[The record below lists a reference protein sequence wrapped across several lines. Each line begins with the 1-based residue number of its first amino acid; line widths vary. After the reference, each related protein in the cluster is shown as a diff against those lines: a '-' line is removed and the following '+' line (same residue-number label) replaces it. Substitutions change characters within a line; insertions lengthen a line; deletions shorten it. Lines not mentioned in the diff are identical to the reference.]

1 MKWLSNS
8 WTLIADL
15 TATHLSLALPPI
27 LLSILIAVPIGL
39 FASRTRR
46 IGGLVLSAAT
56 LLYCIPA
63 LPLIIVVPT
72 IFGIPLR
79 SGSNVIIVLVLY
91 GVALLVRT
99 AADAFNAVPTD
110 ARMAAVAVGSSPWQL
125 FWRVDLPLAI
135 PVLISGIRVTTV
147 STVGLVTIGALVGV
161 PSLGTLFTDGFQRG
175 IVAEVLTGIVGVVAL
190 ALLLDGVCLLVGR
203 MLTPWARIKTAGG
216 TK

>member
-8 WTLIADL
+8 WDLIAEL
-15 TATHLSLALPPI
+15 TAVHLSLALSPI

-39 FASRTRR
+39 FASRTKRV
-46 IGGLVLSAAT
+46 GGVVLSMAT
-56 LLYCIPA
+56 LFYCVPA

-79 SGSNVIIVLVLY
+79 SGTNVIIVLAAY

-99 AADAFNAVPTD
+99 AADAFNAIPVEV
-110 ARMAAVAVGSSPWQL
+110 RMAAEAVGSSPWQM
-125 FWRVDLPLAI
+125 FWRVDLPLAV

-175 IVAEVLTGIVGVVAL
+175 IAAEVMTGIVGVVVLAL
-190 ALLLDGVCLLVGR
+190 ALDWVWLLLGR
-203 MLTPWARIKTAGG
+203 VLTPWARVGSVGG
-216 TK
+216 PT